1 METNKKTVL
10 TTTEVCERYNRSA
23 RTLARWQK
31 SPLNPFPQPISS
43 GGKQESIYSIEAV
56 NAWEAKGGLNP
67 A

>member
-1 METNKKTVL
+1 MDTNKKTVL

-23 RTLARWQK
+23 RTLLRWQK
-31 SPLNPFPQPISS
+31 STQNPFPQPISS
-43 GGKQESIYSIEAV
+43 GGKQESIYSIDAV